1 MSRNRVSRV
10 YWNSCLF
17 HVAFQDTCSSQV
29 YIWWDKIVAAFLSF
43 SFFLFGSTQFWIR
56 SDFFRMTSRAIL
68 QLDNGE
74 SVGEF
79 SGVTIR
85 AVVRLFLSFICP
97 LKIDVRFTMADNS
110 SDSTFCLWCS
120 SRATAQLWKRS
131 FFLTLIKSS
140 HNLHN
145 FKILYNCYN
154 SRREISNF
162 AFFPIF
168 IIYIYIYICIS
179 RNFT

>member
-1 MSRNRVSRV
+1 MFLVFIEIRV
-10 YWNSCLF
+10 YSTLRFKTLVLRRCTSDEIRSLLRFW
-17 HVAFQDTCSSQV
+17 
-29 YIWWDKIVAAFLSF
+29 AFL
-43 SFFLFGSTQFWIR
+43 FFFFGSTQFWIR
-56 SDFFRMTSRAIL
+56 SDFFRMTNRAIL

-145 FKILYNCYN
+145 FKILYDCYN

-168 IIYIYIYICIS
+168 IIYIYMYLA
-179 RNFT
+179 